1 VFWFFWLLLGLCIRV
16 VYCRCRGAG
25 GLRDTYPQRVE
36 YQRKATPQIPD
47 ITTYLLYKERKGASP
62 NTIDTFKKHL
72 ISLAQKADLK
82 NPTEVEL
89 TIARYTKKNNR
100 PATNNYKIHL
110 CSTYNGYCKHYNITW
125 EKPHYTEEPHAIQPP
140 TQETCSLLIASAHGQ
155 LSLKIDISAQ
165 TGLRPIEIVGNKGI
179 TTNDIHPDQNTITA
193 KVTKGCN
200 QRPALKITPELT
212 ARLQAHIARHN
223 IKPNEPLFNCTPKT
237 YTIHFIRMKHRLA
250 KKLNNPTLLGIR
262 LYDLRHAYV
271 TKQLRRT
278 QNAEIVRQ
286 LIGHKRLDT
295 TQKYLHLLADQS
307 GEWIVET
314 TTDQKRV
321 DELLKQ
327 DFTYVLT
334 TPDGYM
340 KFRKPK

>member
-1 VFWFFWLLLGLCIRV
+1 MKI
-16 VYCRCRGAG
+16 
-25 GLRDTYPQRVE
+25 
-36 YQRKATPQIPD
+36 
-47 ITTYLLYKERKGASP
+47 
-62 NTIDTFKKHL
+62 HL
-72 ISLAQKADLK
+72 IALAQRADLK
-82 NPTEVEL
+82 NPADVEL
-89 TIARYTKKNNR
+89 AIARYKLQDPSTKQPSSK
-100 PATNNYKIHL
+100 PASNSYKKHL
-110 CSTYNGYCKHYNITW
+110 CSTYSGYCKHYKITW
-125 EKPHYTEEPHAIQPP
+125 EKPHYTEEPHSIQPP
-140 TQETCSLLIASAHGQ
+140 SQEKCLMLISSAHGQ
-155 LSLKIDISAQ
+155 LSLKIDVSTQ
-165 TGLRPIEIVGNKGI
+165 TGLRPIEVVGQKGI
-179 TTNDIHPDQNTITA
+179 TANDIHPDQNTITA

-200 QRPALKITPELT
+200 QRPALKVTPELI
-212 ARLQAHIARHN
+212 ARLQAHITRHN
-223 IKPNEPLFNCTPKT
+223 TKPNQPLFNCTPKT
-237 YTIHFIRMKHRLA
+237 YSCHFITFKHTLA
-250 KKLNNPTLLGIR
+250 QKLQDPTILAIR

-286 LIGHKRLDT
+286 IVGHKRLDT

-340 KFRKPK
+340 KFKKAK